1 MKRGAGVIAGLV
13 LMAAAVRVVGGADG
27 EGEGVPEVR
36 VRIARF
42 ADDRPAAI
50 SYTFDDNLR
59 EQYTVALPML
69 NEVGFKGTFFVI
81 AGKTAETPEEG
92 AKKQVDPNVR
102 AKWGGISWPELKKM
116 ADEGQEIGSHTWSHA
131 GMTKLSAAD
140 VDAELK
146 NAYDAI
152 QAHIGKPPLT
162 LAFPGNSSNLE
173 VQAAALKYHVAF
185 RSYQEATSEK
195 STTASLNAWADK
207 VIAEKNCGVMMTHAI
222 TDRYAA
228 MSSPEIF
235 HAHLKYVKGLEGKVW
250 VDTFGNVARYEKE
263 ADDAKLK
270 VTGGDGSA
278 MVVVSGTLDP
288 KIYDVP
294 LTVVVEAAGA
304 TSAVARRGGKAL
316 PVRVAKGAV
325 YVQAAPGADAI
336 AVSWKQ

>member
-102 AKWGGISWPELKKM
+102 GKWGGISWPELKKM
-116 ADEGQEIGSHTWSHA
+116 ADEGQEIGSHT
-131 GMTKLSAAD
+131 L
-140 VDAELK
+140 
-146 NAYDAI
+146 
-152 QAHIGKPPLT
+152 
-162 LAFPGNSSNLE
+162 
-173 VQAAALKYHVAF
+173 
-185 RSYQEATSEK
+185 
-195 STTASLNAWADK
+195 
-207 VIAEKNCGVMMTHAI
+207 
-222 TDRYAA
+222 
-228 MSSPEIF
+228 
-235 HAHLKYVKGLEGKVW
+235 
-250 VDTFGNVARYEKE
+250 
-263 ADDAKLK
+263 
-270 VTGGDGSA
+270 
-278 MVVVSGTLDP
+278 SGTLDR

-304 TSAVARRGGKAL
+304 TSAVARRGGKAQ